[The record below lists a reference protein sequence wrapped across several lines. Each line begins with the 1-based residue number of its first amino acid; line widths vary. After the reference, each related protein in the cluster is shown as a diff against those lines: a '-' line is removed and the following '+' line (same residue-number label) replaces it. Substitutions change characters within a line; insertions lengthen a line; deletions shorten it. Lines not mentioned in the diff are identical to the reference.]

1 MHKYNRF
8 HPAMPALFHD
18 PALPELAAMARR
30 TEALAIHPLVNELM
44 ESELAEEEAKTPAA
58 RPGTAP
64 RL

>member
-8 HPAMPALFHD
+8 HPVMPALFHD

-30 TEALAIHPLVNELM
+30 TEALATHPLVNELM
-44 ESELAEEEAKTPAA
+44 KSELAEEEAKTPAA
-58 RPGTAP
+58 RPGAAP